1 MTLQRPTGPIT
12 IEVVPGPEFRPD
24 APFEGFAVSRLVRL
38 SSTVAF
44 IGLGFALG
52 VWATLPTRS
61 LVAQES
67 TAQPSPNTVG
77 LAISDADAEKVKQ
90 ASDALETAQAALQQD
105 GQYNPAI
112 RGLNPYATLSGGLD
126 AVADLEDG
134 RGVDPITFAGLYSGL
149 ATDEVTT
156 QLSYDAHGRLTY
168 KGKLVRIYSAER
180 LRDFNRRQAAVIEV
194 TKGGRRP
201 LQERER

>member
-1 MTLQRPTGPIT
+1 VI
-12 IEVVPGPEFRPD
+12 
-24 APFEGFAVSRLVRL
+24 RLARL
-38 SSTVAF
+38 SSAVAF
-44 IGLGFALG
+44 LGLGFTLG
-52 VWATLPTRS
+52 VWATLPARS
-61 LVAQES
+61 LVAQENLQ
-67 TAQPSPNTVG
+67 QPSKAVSVE
-77 LAISDADAEKVKQ
+77 ISEADAEKVKQ

-105 GQYNPAI
+105 GLYNPAI

-134 RGVDPITFAGLYSGL
+134 RGVDPVTFSGLYSGL

-168 KGKLVRIYSAER
+168 KGKLVRIYSADR
-180 LRDFNRRQAAVIEV
+180 LRDFNQRQAAVIEV

-201 LQERER
+201 LEQREQ